1 MNTTT
6 IPLELHDLWR
16 ANTDDHTIYVAAETR
31 AEAHGAMRLVIQAM
45 YKPDDDTTLDES
57 YYNLSSASEMIEEGV
72 SDDLA
77 HRLFE
82 SGRFGESL
90 LYVDAPIMVVPNP
103 GRLMQVWLETRQA
116 DRETRK
122 HMADYQ
128 PGRATLRASRASA
141 AK

>member
-16 ANTDDHTIYVAAETR
+16 ANTDDDTIYVVAATR
-31 AEAHGAMRLVIQAM
+31 AEAHDAMRRVIQAM

-72 SDDLA
+72 SDNLA

-82 SGRFGESL
+82 SGWFGGRP
-90 LYVDAPIMVVPNP
+90 LYVDAPIMALPNSERQ
-103 GRLMQVWLETRQA
+103 RLMQVWLETRQA
-116 DRETRK
+116 DRKTKR

-128 PGRATLRASRASA
+128 PGSATLRARAA
-141 AK
+141 Q